1 LELHHS
7 SQRVYDNDIAANLDP
22 EPDWSFDA
30 LVSELNALEDKLAVT
45 SSTQPLHFHKTTSR
59 WYFKSYQE
67 LLFYFVD

>member
-7 SQRVYDNDIAANLDP
+7 SQRVDDNDIAANLDP

-59 WYFKSYQE
+59 WYFNHIRNCI
-67 LLFYFVD
+67 FFVD